1 MKEYSYTDIVW
12 IKNVKRDKGKG
23 WAYSDIDNMESFFL
37 NWPTS
42 KKGSGITPKT
52 GDIIALFQKPDYVN
66 GVRNYKVFLTHLVSP
81 VSEEIFEDE
90 HFPEHKWCRKV
101 ELIAMANPINAIP
114 NPGYLNFFKPN
125 RGLTNP
131 IRNLEDSKNFT
142 EEEFQKD
149 IWNLFNNYFCEI
161 EDKNYSNII
170 PTDSCCEEGG
180 KYIIE
185 HRQQEISH
193 RNSWIVKAAKQ
204 QALIK
209 GNGRVICEC
218 CGFDFYNVYGEIGR
232 YFIECHHKNS
242 ISQGKRLTYITDL
255 AMVCSNCHSI
265 LHRKKEDGT
274 YHNIESLREYL
285 FK

>member
-1 MKEYSYTDIVW
+1 MKEYSYTDIIW

-23 WAYSDIDNMESFFL
+23 WAYSDIDNIESFFL

-42 KKGSGITPKT
+42 KKGSATTPKT

-81 VSEEIFEDE
+81 ISEDIFEDI

-101 ELIAMANPINAIP
+101 ELIAMANPIDAIP
-114 NPGYLNFFKPN
+114 NPGYFNFFKPN

-142 EEEFQKD
+142 EKELQED
-149 IWNLFNNYFCEI
+149 IWNLFNNYLCEI
-161 EDKNYSNII
+161 EDKDYSNIS
-170 PTDSCCEEGG
+170 PTDSCCEEGE
-180 KYIIE
+180 KYIIK
-185 HRQQEISH
+185 HRQQEILH
-193 RNSWIVKAAKQ
+193 RNSRIVKAAKQ

-209 GNGRVICEC
+209 GNGRVFCEC
-218 CGFDFYNVYGEIGR
+218 CGFDFYNIYGEIGR
-232 YFIECHHKNS
+232 CFIECHHKKF
-242 ISQGKRLTYITDL
+242 ISQGKRLTYTTDL

-274 YHNIESLREYL
+274 YHNIESLRECL
-285 FK
+285 SK